1 MGYPNDPDMF
11 IMIAKRRKSPSL
23 GFEKLEQSVHC
34 FEPVWDSIWDTNG
47 TQIGTLLK
55 ILKPLRYC
63 FYYIFG
69 IVRSTSPAPETFFLH
84 YPA

>member
-11 IMIAKRRKSPSL
+11 IMIDIWRKSPSL
-23 GFEKLEQSVHC
+23 SSEKLEQSAHC

-55 ILKPLRYC
+55 ILKPLCYC
-63 FYYIFG
+63 FYYIFR
-69 IVRSTSPAPETFFLH
+69 IVRSTSPAPFFLINSMT
-84 YPA
+84 